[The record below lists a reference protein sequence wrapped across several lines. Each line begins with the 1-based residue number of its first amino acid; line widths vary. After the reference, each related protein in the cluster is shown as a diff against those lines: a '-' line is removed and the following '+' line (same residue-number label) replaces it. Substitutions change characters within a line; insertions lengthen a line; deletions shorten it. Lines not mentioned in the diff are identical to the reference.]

1 MLVGWLAR
9 IAKAF
14 GGNRGDGET
23 YVEAEAAGG
32 RSLLGSMIGGVAPSR
47 QERRRIEIRSRQCN
61 H

>member
-14 GGNRGDGET
+14 GVNRGDDET
-23 YVEAEAAGG
+23 YLEAEAAQG
-32 RSLLGSMIGGVAPSR
+32 RSLLGSMISGLVPSR
-47 QERRRIEIRSRQCN
+47 QERRRIERRSRECN